1 MVPLFLKTNKTNPK
15 QIKTKLDNGQS
26 FYLKTFTLEV
36 EDKTNKEARKISEKP
51 GYFIVF
57 MSEMNVM
64 QWELVLQE

>member
-26 FYLKTFTLEV
+26 FYLKIFTL

-51 GYFIVF
+51 WYFIVF